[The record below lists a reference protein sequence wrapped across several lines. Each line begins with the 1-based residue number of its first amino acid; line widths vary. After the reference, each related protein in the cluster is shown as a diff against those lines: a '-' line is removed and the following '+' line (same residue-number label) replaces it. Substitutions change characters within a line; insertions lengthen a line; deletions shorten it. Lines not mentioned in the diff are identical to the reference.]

1 MGMKFRVLRGNHSE
15 GTYPSGHPWAG
26 KSIVYEIGEIVDSAS
41 NLAKFNAAGPLGPKF
56 QRIYDP
62 NALATNKAAQGLAVA
77 KQQEEAAVYDDGNG
91 PHGPVEQQ
99 DHAVQPQLPPDGLE
113 DLTIAELKKLA
124 KEEGI
129 TLSAN
134 ITKEEAIQTIRK
146 SSVMA

>member
-1 MGMKFRVLRGNHSE
+1 MKFRVLRGNHSE

-77 KQQEEAAVYDDGNG
+77 KQRKRLLSTMMATALMVLLNSRTMLFNLNCRRM
-91 PHGPVEQQ
+91 V
-99 DHAVQPQLPPDGLE
+99 
-113 DLTIAELKKLA
+113 LK
-124 KEEGI
+124 
-129 TLSAN
+129 T
-134 ITKEEAIQTIRK
+134 
-146 SSVMA
+146 